1 MKNHFGLCLL
11 FIVILMFSCNS
22 NKKVTTQLPKKV
34 WNFDDLSQWQY
45 ASQTSNGIINYGL
58 ENGNLRLFSHA
69 NTRERTKVKTIEKFT
84 TGIYTWRIFVPTMGV
99 GDQTAIGAYLY
110 KDDKHELDFEIGY
123 GSKADRAKL
132 KTIEDELIVHMT
144 SQDNPHV
151 SNTTKIK
158 REQWYSFS
166 ILLENVEGHYK
177 ATWKIDNKTLQTAQ
191 LTYGQLTRFK
201 IFCSVENISFI
212 GDHIPTRNNYAL
224 FDSVTFQKQ

>member
-1 MKNHFGLCLL
+1 MKNRFSFYLL
-11 FIVILMFSCNS
+11 FILIFFSCNT
-22 NKKVTTQLPKKV
+22 KKTVITTLEPKKV
-34 WNFDDLSQWQY
+34 WDFNELNEWQY
-45 ASQTSNGIINYGL
+45 ASQTSNDVINYRVD
-58 ENGNLRLFSHA
+58 NGNLRLFSHA
-69 NTRERTKVKTIEKFT
+69 NTRDRTKVKTIEKFGA
-84 TGIYTWRIFVPTMGV
+84 GIYTWKIFVPEMGV

-123 GSKADRAKL
+123 GTKADREKLQVAK
-132 KTIEDELIVHMT
+132 DELIVHMT

-151 SNTTKIK
+151 SNTSKIK

-166 ILLENVEGHYK
+166 ILLKNVEGRYK
-177 ATWKIDNKTLQTAQ
+177 ATWKINHKTLQTTQ

-201 IFCSVENISFI
+201 IFCSVENISFV